1 MSISKR
7 DLSQKLKKELSLKM
21 ETTDLL
27 VDEFFQVLKKSLRES
42 KTVKLSGF
50 GTFEVFQTKP
60 RVGRN
65 PKTMEA
71 FPIISRDKVKFT
83 ASTKAKS
90 FLN

>member
-1 MSISKR
+1 
-7 DLSQKLKKELSLKM
+7 
-21 ETTDLL
+21 
-27 VDEFFQVLKKSLRES
+27 
-42 KTVKLSGF
+42 LSGF

-71 FPIISRDKVKFT
+71 FPVISRDKVKFK

>member
-1 MSISKR
+1 MSIAKK
-7 DLSQKLKKELSLKM
+7 DLSQKLKKELNLKM

-27 VDEFFQVLKKSLRES
+27 VDEFFQLLKKSLRES

-60 RVGRN
+60 RLGRN
-65 PKTMEA
+65 PKTMEV
-71 FPIISRDKVKFT
+71 FSILSRDKVRFT

>member
-7 DLSQKLKKELSLKM
+7 DHSQKLKKELSLKM

-60 RVGRN
+60 RLGRN
-65 PKTMEA
+65 PKTMEV
-71 FPIISRDKVKFT
+71 FPILSRDKVRFT
-83 ASTKAKS
+83 ATKKAKS

>member
-1 MSISKR
+1 MSLAKK
-7 DLSQKLKKELSLKM
+7 DLSQKLNQVLNLKM

-27 VDEFFQVLKKSLRES
+27 VDEVFQSIKKSLRES
-42 KTVKLSGF
+42 KAVKLSGF

>member
-1 MSISKR
+1 MSFAKK
-7 DLSQKLKKELSLKM
+7 DLSQKLKQVLNLKM

-27 VDEFFQVLKKSLRES
+27 VDEVFQSIKKSLRES

-65 PKTMEA
+65 PKTMET
-71 FPIISRDKVKFT
+71 FPIKSRDKVKFM
-83 ASTKAKS
+83 ASTKAKT

>member
-1 MSISKR
+1 
-7 DLSQKLKKELSLKM
+7 M

-60 RVGRN
+60 RLGRN
-65 PKTMEA
+65 PKTMEV
-71 FPIISRDKVKFT
+71 FPILSRDKVRFT
-83 ASTKAKS
+83 ATKKAKS

>member
-1 MSISKR
+1 MSLAKKV
-7 DLSQKLKKELSLKM
+7 LSQKPKQVLNLKM

-27 VDEFFQVLKKSLRES
+27 VDEVFQSIKKSLRES

-65 PKTMEA
+65 PKTMET
-71 FPIISRDKVKFT
+71 FPIISRDKVKFS
-83 ASTKAKS
+83 ASTRAKS